1 MTITIMDMDK
11 PKYKAK
17 QHLSKLGDS
26 LYFTEND
33 LELNTQGEISDF
45 QAGRLRT
52 RLVMRLVVMGGF
64 GLFILFILNLIPAYS
79 VTSTGFGSSMTSV
92 VSVTPIVGFIFPLLS
107 LALVVTVGVMIWRN
121 FGILRDIRERRAESV
136 EGRVQ
141 LDLHHSYNRS
151 MHRMSG
157 TQFNFNTNRGS
168 SHYYVYI
175 GGMRFEVSKAGFL
188 AFKNDDPYIIHYA
201 PHSKLLL
208 SAEWL
213 REDDPFE

>member
-1 MTITIMDMDK
+1 MMDIAK
-11 PKYKAK
+11 PKHKAK
-17 QHLSKLGDS
+17 QHLSTLSDA

-33 LELNTQGEISDF
+33 LELNAQGEISDF

-52 RLVMRLVVMGGF
+52 RLVMRLVVAGGF
-64 GLFILFILNLIPAYS
+64 GLFIFFILNLIPAYS
-79 VTSTGFGSSMTSV
+79 VTSTGFGSSMTGFVPSTSV
-92 VSVTPIVGFIFPLLS
+92 VGFIAPMLWIGLI
-107 LALVVTVGVMIWRN
+107 VGVGLMIWRSL
-121 FGILRDIRERRAESV
+121 GILRDLRERRAESV
-136 EGRVQ
+136 EGRIQ

-157 TQFNFNTNRGS
+157 TQFNFNMNRGS